1 MPPPEQLAFAIYFFS
16 GWILYGTC
24 YVFSLFWLVT
34 SGSFFTSWYDVAFA
48 EGKSC
53 FAPTLSLSVV
63 RLYSHACTFLV
74 RLQEL
79 GISNQLAMNRF
90 CNT

>member
-1 MPPPEQLAFAIYFFS
+1 MAHVTYFPCSDWSLLDLSLHPGLVLRRPER
-16 GWILYGTC
+16 
-24 YVFSLFWLVT
+24 
-34 SGSFFTSWYDVAFA
+34 DVAFA

-53 FAPTLSLSVV
+53 FVPTLSLPVV
-63 RLYSHACTFLV
+63 RLCSHACTFLV

-79 GISNQLAMNRF
+79 GVSNQSAMNRF